1 MYIYTYVYIYQT
13 YKHTKKISKTGKQTQ
28 STELEKQFDSGSAL
42 HLEGKIY
49 KSSKNYFIKIM
60 GSSRTAQW

>member
-1 MYIYTYVYIYQT
+1 MYIYIHMCIYIR
-13 YKHTKKISKTGKQTQ
+13 HINILKKSQTGKQTQ